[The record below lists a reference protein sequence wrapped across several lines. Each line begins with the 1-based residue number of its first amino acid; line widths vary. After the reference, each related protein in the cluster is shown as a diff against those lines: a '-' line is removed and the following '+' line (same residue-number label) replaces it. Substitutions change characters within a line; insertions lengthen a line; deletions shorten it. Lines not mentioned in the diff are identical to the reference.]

1 MTGIYIAW
9 IFFIE
14 QMLVYFLKFVLK
26 IFIFIYV
33 YVFSLHVYM
42 YTMCMPGA
50 VLSELLDLE
59 FQVIVSCHVGAGN

>member
-33 YVFSLHVYM
+33 YVFSLHVYL
-42 YTMCMPGA
+42 YPTCLFGA
-50 VLSELLDLE
+50 CGGVKRVLDFLELEL
-59 FQVIVSCHVGAGN
+59 